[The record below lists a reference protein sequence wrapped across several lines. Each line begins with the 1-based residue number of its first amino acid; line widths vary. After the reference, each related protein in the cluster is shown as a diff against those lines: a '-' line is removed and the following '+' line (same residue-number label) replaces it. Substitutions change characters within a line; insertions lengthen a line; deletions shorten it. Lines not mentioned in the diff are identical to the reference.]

1 MKKQALLFLLIVSG
15 FCVEAQ
21 TAPLQTFTVEQAV
34 EFALQN
40 KAEAKNSLLDIQ
52 KAKARNWEIIS
63 TGLPVVSGS
72 ADYTYYFKRPESP
85 AIQKIFGG
93 QTDGNIALYSGLQ
106 KVLGST
112 TPDEQRLQY
121 ILGQT
126 VQGLQA
132 SKGQPI
138 YFQLPHN
145 LQAGVQVTEL
155 LFDGRYVVGLKATKD
170 FMKLARQTKEVSDQ
184 EIRYN
189 IRKAYYQAQAGKQ
202 AIGLLNETVQI
213 VEKLVTDTRAT
224 YKEGLIEELDVNRLE
239 LILAN
244 LQSQIQTQVQLA
256 EIAQANLKFQMG
268 LSVSDP
274 IVLIDKLETLRETL
288 KPQTP
293 TFNPNQRPEYDLL
306 QTAMRVR
313 GHDTK
318 QRAAGYAPTLAGFLN
333 YGGGSQVDKFG
344 DIFRKDATTGKNNWF
359 QQGLVGL
366 SLKVPIFDSGQR
378 QAQVKQGKIDEL
390 KAKND
395 FESFMKGLELQ
406 LMVSQTNYNSSLQ
419 EELNTKRTLELSKKI
434 FSTSKIKFKEGV
446 GSSFELV
453 QAEREFVSNQL
464 KYIQSLQSV
473 LAAKADLDKA
483 MGIK

>member
-40 KAEAKNSLLDIQ
+40 KSEAKNSLLDIQ

-85 AIQKIFGG
+85 AIQKIFS
-93 QTDGNIALYSGLQ
+93 DPESPSNKINYALGNMFPEIGKILVDAQ
-106 KVLGST
+106 KS
-112 TPDEQRLQY
+112 
-121 ILGQT
+121 
-126 VQGLQA
+126 A
-132 SKGQPI
+132 GQPI

-155 LFDGRYVVGLKATKD
+155 FFDGRYVVGLKATKD

-274 IVLIDKLETLRETL
+274 IVLTDKLETLRETL